1 MQSQQ
6 NRNSRVSS
14 WVYELSNHGITIRF
28 LVPWDPSYGIALKSS
43 QKFIGYVHDNYATI
57 TLVSTPY
64 LRN

>member
-14 WVYELSNHGITIRF
+14 WVYELSNHWIMIRF
-28 LVPWDPSYGIALKSS
+28 LVPWDPSYGVALKSN
-43 QKFIGYVHDNYATI
+43 QKFIGYAHDNYATI
-57 TLVSTPY
+57 TLVSIPC